1 MRASSPEPPRW
12 GGRPPTWPTTS
23 HPLVP
28 RDGLEQA
35 RAEAAGLR
43 EMVTRVHHLESPDTK
58 ALPSAHDRGDY
69 RAQQQQ
75 LRRMASGDLESVRIR
90 STDMHQ
96 HGLAVPVAG
105 ERRVVRDG
113 AGRPERLLLR
123 AEERTAH

>member
-1 MRASSPEPPRW
+1 MAGTAEVGRATAGLADDVAPP
-12 GGRPPTWPTTS
+12 G
-23 HPLVP
+23 P
-28 RDGLEQA
+28 RDGLEPA

-43 EMVTRVHHLESPDTK
+43 EMVTRVHHLESPDTN
-58 ALPSAHDRGDY
+58 ALWPSAHDRGDY

-96 HGLAVPVAG
+96 PGLAVPVAG